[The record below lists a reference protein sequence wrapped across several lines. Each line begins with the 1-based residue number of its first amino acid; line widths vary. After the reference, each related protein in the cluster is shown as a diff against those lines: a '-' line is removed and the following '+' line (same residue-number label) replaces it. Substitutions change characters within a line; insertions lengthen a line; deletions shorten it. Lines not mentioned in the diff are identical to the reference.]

1 MFEITADRATNRLYI
16 DITGTVDREEMEAA
30 ADKTLSEADTLREGF
45 DIINDLSGFQ
55 PPSPEAAK
63 PIKVAQGKL
72 QEMGL
77 SRTVRVIDDDTS
89 PVVVNAFER
98 RSRDVGY
105 SGEQADSVDAAETLL
120 EETDESGFE

>member
-1 MFEITADRATNRLYI
+1 MFEISADRATNRLYI
-16 DITGTVDREEMEAA
+16 DITGNVDREEMEDA
-30 ADKTLSEADTLREGF
+30 ADKTLSEAEKLRDGF

-55 PPSPEAAK
+55 PPSPEAAE
-63 PIKVAQGKL
+63 PIKVAQGEL

-120 EETDESGFE
+120 EETSESGFD